1 MRNFSDEEFLKL
13 FRKLVYWEWYKD
25 VNTFKLFM
33 HCLIM
38 ANWKDG
44 RWKGIEY
51 KRGQFITSIAN
62 LAKDTGLTIQQ
73 TKTALKHLQLTN
85 EVTSNT
91 TNKYTVIT
99 VVSFDKYQGE
109 QQTKQQTNNKQ
120 NNKQNNKEV
129 TKNQQQ
135 NKNNKNNKNI
145 SEEKN
150 IEPARLEGGG
160 SQKDDGGGEAPEGWT
175 PECEAGFQESRK
187 ITPDYQRKEWWD
199 DWKEMI
205 LEGD

>member
-25 VNTFKLFM
+25 INTKVLFI

-44 RWKGIEY
+44 KWKGISY

-62 LAKDTGLTIQQ
+62 LAKETGLTIQQ
-73 TKTALKHLQLTN
+73 TRTALEHLQLTN
-85 EVTSNT
+85 EVTCKT

-99 VVSFDKYQGE
+99 VLSFDKYQGE
-109 QQTKQQTNNKQ
+109 QQTKQQTNNTQ
-120 NNKQNNKEV
+120 NNKQTNKEV

-135 NKNNKNNKNI
+135 NKNNKNNKNT
-145 SEEKN
+145 SEEIN
-150 IEPARLEGGG
+150 IKAAPPDGGG
-160 SQKDDGGGEAPEGWT
+160 SDGKGEIPEGWT
-175 PECEAGFQESRK
+175 EQDEEEFQMMYEDNNWKTRK
-187 ITPDYQRKEWWD
+187 AWAEY
-199 DWKEMI
+199 WKDGE
-205 LEGD
+205 E

>member
-85 EVTSNT
+85 EVTSKT

-145 SEEKN
+145 SEEKY
-150 IEPARLEGGG
+150 IEAAPPDGGG
-160 SQKDDGGGEAPEGWT
+160 SDGKGEIPEGWT
-175 PECEAGFQESRK
+175 EKDEEEFQMMYEDNNWKTRK
-187 ITPDYQRKEWWD
+187 AWAEY
-199 DWKEMI
+199 WKDGE
-205 LEGD
+205 E